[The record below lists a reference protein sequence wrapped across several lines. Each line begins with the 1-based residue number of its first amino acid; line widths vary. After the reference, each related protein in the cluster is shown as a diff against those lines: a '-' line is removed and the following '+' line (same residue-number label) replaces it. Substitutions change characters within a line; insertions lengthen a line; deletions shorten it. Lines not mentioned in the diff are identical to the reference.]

1 MSNLTRYFCES
12 SEDQDGFPV
21 ASMKE
26 HAEGEWVKFEDIKE
40 LLNTSTD
47 KQSTPLSSKC
57 IGCGAIINNVYCDDC
72 RRKLAS

>member
-1 MSNLTRYFCES
+1 MSGV
-12 SEDQDGFPV
+12 DI
-21 ASMKE
+21 
-26 HAEGEWVKFEDIKE
+26 FEDYESALKE
-40 LLNTSTD
+40 IERLNAENAALKTAVEKFTSHNI

>member
-1 MSNLTRYFCES
+1 
-12 SEDQDGFPV
+12 
-21 ASMKE
+21 MKE